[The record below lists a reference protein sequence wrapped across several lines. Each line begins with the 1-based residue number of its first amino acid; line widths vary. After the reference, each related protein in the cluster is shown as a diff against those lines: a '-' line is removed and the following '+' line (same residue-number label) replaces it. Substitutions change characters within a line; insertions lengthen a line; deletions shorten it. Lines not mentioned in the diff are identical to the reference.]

1 MNKKYTIPIILGLI
15 MSGALFLRLFA
26 LMKYGIQ
33 YDEVTSFAFPDMF
46 YSMNVYAPQPVF
58 LYNFVM
64 NCLLGITGNEFLLRV
79 PSLFWGIAAFVPAYL
94 FARRLT
100 DRKTACIAVFLMA
113 ISPFLVCFSQEI
125 RMYSFLFFL
134 GCLSLLFFVTAL
146 QSGSVRA
153 WAGNSVCNVLGAYL
167 NFSAILIIPAQV
179 VYLFLFRKKY
189 GFQKKRICRV
199 LVFQFISLIPWM
211 YIFFR
216 QFVFMLQ
223 QTHADKRV
231 YSYIDTIGILNF
243 FFTVKNF
250 CAGFYSSDIVRDCFL
265 VVMVGLVLVT
275 VRIMYSRNMRE
286 TLFFL
291 LMSFSLPMI
300 VMIIFSQFRS
310 IYCDKYMIVSVLPF
324 SVLAAYAISRQKTK
338 GIVIILF
345 CVSVLS
351 CLSLQRYYANK
362 ICASYRERVG
372 VVARKELFKVADVL
386 KTRYEKTDAVIH
398 TSGASTLSVA
408 YYLDSPSQRRE
419 FVKGN
424 DFHLFLKEIYQSLG
438 MENRLIFHNV
448 TTSTFYFYDEPDDSL
463 SRALAKRLSGFKR
476 VWLIYSYWER
486 PEPFEK
492 VKTWFDSNCV
502 LLESRAFAGVQVFLY
517 KTGIPLEQ

>member
-1 MNKKYTIPIILGLI
+1 MNKKYTVPVILGLI
-15 MSGALFLRLFA
+15 MVIALFFRLCA

-64 NCLLGITGNEFLLRV
+64 NCLLGVTGNEFLLRF
-79 PSLFWGIAAFVPAYL
+79 PSVFWGIAALVPAYL
-94 FARRLT
+94 FACRLT
-100 DRKTACIAVFLMA
+100 DRKTACIAVFLLA

-134 GCLSLLFFVTAL
+134 GCLSLLFFVIAI
-146 QSGSVRA
+146 QGGSIRA
-153 WAGNSVCNVLGAYL
+153 WIGNIVCNVLGAYL
-167 NFSAILIIPAQV
+167 NFSAVLIIPAQIA
-179 VYLFLFRKKY
+179 YLFLFRKKL
-189 GFQKKRICRV
+189 KIHRSRIGWV
-199 LVFQFISLIPWM
+199 LASQFTAFIPWL

-250 CAGFYSSDIVRDCFL
+250 CSGFYSSDIVRDIML
-265 VVMVGLVLVT
+265 VIMACLVLVT
-275 VRIMYSRNMRE
+275 VRNMYRKHKRA

-300 VMIIFSQFRS
+300 IMIIFSQFRA
-310 IYCDKYMIVSVLPF
+310 IYCDKYMIVSLLPF
-324 SVLAAYAISRQKTK
+324 SVLTAYGISRQKTK
-338 GIVIILF
+338 MLVIILS
-345 CVSVLS
+345 CIAVLS
-351 CLSLQRYYANK
+351 VMSLQRYYSNR
-362 ICASYRERVG
+362 ICRSYRERVG
-372 VVARKELFKVADVL
+372 VVARKEMFKVAGVL
-386 KTRYEKTDAVIH
+386 KKQYEKADAVIH
-398 TSGASTLSVA
+398 TSGASTLPVA
-408 YYLDSPSQRRE
+408 YYFDSSVQRRE

-424 DFHLFLKEIYQSLG
+424 DFHLFLKEVYQSLG
-438 MENRLIFHNV
+438 MENHLIFHNLA
-448 TTSTFYFYDEPDDSL
+448 SSMFYFYEEPDDSL
-463 SRALAKRLSGFKR
+463 TQALAKRLSGFKR
-476 VWLIYSYWER
+476 VWLVYSYWER

-492 VKTWFDSNCV
+492 VKKWFDSNCV
-502 LLESRAFAGVQVFLY
+502 LLESHPFEGVQVFLY
-517 KTGIPLEQ
+517 KTGIFPE